1 MKFPKL
7 PPVFSRKERKRLNA
21 TTATRRAAPPVD
33 DYSDEPQTKF
43 SSAFIVVLILHVV
56 AVAGIYA
63 FKGVKAHR
71 KEVAE
76 ALSTSGVTSGVTS
89 GATSGATSG
98 STSDASAVPS
108 VAATVKSPAVNGATA
123 VSASLVKHSSP
134 ATLAPMTAAVAPIS
148 GAHVHQVKSGETLAK
163 IATLYGVSSADLE
176 ESNGAKNVATLRA
189 GQILN
194 IPKVKTAGAG
204 QAVKDAVAKKTEDA
218 PKVAATTKPG
228 AKTYVV
234 AKGDNPL
241 TIARKLG
248 VNQEELLKLNNIED
262 PKKLQ
267 PGQTLKVPA
276 SKKN

>member
-76 ALSTSGVTSGVTS
+76 ALSTSGVTSG
-89 GATSGATSG
+89 ATSGSTSG

>member
-1 MKFPKL
+1 M
-7 PPVFSRKERKRLNA
+7 
-21 TTATRRAAPPVD
+21 
-33 DYSDEPQTKF
+33 
-43 SSAFIVVLILHVV
+43 
-56 AVAGIYA
+56 
-63 FKGVKAHR
+63 
-71 KEVAE
+71 
-76 ALSTSGVTSGVTS
+76 
-89 GATSGATSG
+89 
-98 STSDASAVPS
+98 
-108 VAATVKSPAVNGATA
+108 
-123 VSASLVKHSSP
+123 
-134 ATLAPMTAAVAPIS
+134 
-148 GAHVHQVKSGETLAK
+148 HQVKSGETLAK

-194 IPKVKTAGAG
+194 IPKVKTAG
-204 QAVKDAVAKKTEDA
+204 QPVKDAVVKKTEAA
-218 PKVAATTKPG
+218 PKVAATAKPG